1 MSELSTAPAADP
13 SGPVSAPPAAT
24 GTTAPPPAESTGQAQ
39 AGGDTPTG
47 QAAAQAPPAEDSF
60 FDPSKLPDDLK
71 PAYKQMQAA
80 YTKKTQEL
88 AKNRQKVEAYDAFA
102 ANPVQALQNL
112 AQQYGFSLT
121 KAEAKAALQDQAA
134 AGEDWQ
140 PKTWE
145 EVFQKAEERAASKI
159 MQQLQPIIGNVQK
172 MQASSIENQLNS
184 IDANWRV
191 YEDDMRQNLSRHPT
205 LVNDVGMLYRLSVP
219 EEVYT
224 SRAVQAALAKFESKA
239 RQATVG
245 SKTEAPRAAAA
256 PRNVSNFSEA
266 VEEAKR
272 MLAEHGR

>member
-13 SGPVSAPPAAT
+13 TGPVSAPPAAT

-47 QAAAQAPPAEDSF
+47 PSADQAPPAEDSF

-112 AQQYGFSLT
+112 AAQYGFSLS
-121 KAEAKAALQDQAA
+121 KAEARQAMQ
-134 AGEDWQ
+134 EQSNEEWQ

-145 EVFQKAEERAASKI
+145 EVFQRAEERATSKI
-159 MQQLQPIIGNVQK
+159 LAQLQPIIGNVQR
-172 MQASSIENQLNS
+172 MQANSIENQLNS

-191 YEDDMRQNLSRHPT
+191 YEDDMRQNLQRHPT

-224 SRAVQAALAKFESKA
+224 SRAVQAALSKFESKA

-245 SKTEAPRAAAA
+245 SKTEAPRAGAA
-256 PRNVSNFSEA
+256 PRNVNNFSEA

-272 MLAEHGR
+272 MLAEQGR

>member
-88 AKNRQKVEAYDAFA
+88 AKHRQKVEAYDAFA
-102 ANPVQALQNL
+102 SNPVQALQNL
-112 AQQYGFSLT
+112 AAQYGFSLS
-121 KAEAKAALQDQAA
+121 KAEAKQALQDQSA
-134 AGEDWQ
+134 EEWQ
-140 PKTWE
+140 PKTWD
-145 EVFQKAEERAASKI
+145 EVVQKAEERAASKI
-159 MQQLQPIIGNVQK
+159 MAQLQPIISNVQK
-172 MQASSIENQLNS
+172 MQANSIENQLNS

-191 YEDDMRQNLSRHPT
+191 YEDDMRQNLQRHPT

-224 SRAVQAALAKFESKA
+224 SRAVQAALSKFESKA
-239 RQATVG
+239 RQAAVG

-256 PRNVSNFSEA
+256 PRNVSDFAGA

-272 MLAEHGR
+272 MLAEQGR

>member
-1 MSELSTAPAADP
+1 MSELSTAPATDP
-13 SGPVSAPPAAT
+13 TGPVSAPPAAT
-24 GTTAPPPAESTGQAQ
+24 GTSAPPPAEPEGQAK
-39 AGGDTPTG
+39 AGGDAPVGPAATP
-47 QAAAQAPPAEDSF
+47 PPSEDSF

-219 EEVYT
+219 EDVYT